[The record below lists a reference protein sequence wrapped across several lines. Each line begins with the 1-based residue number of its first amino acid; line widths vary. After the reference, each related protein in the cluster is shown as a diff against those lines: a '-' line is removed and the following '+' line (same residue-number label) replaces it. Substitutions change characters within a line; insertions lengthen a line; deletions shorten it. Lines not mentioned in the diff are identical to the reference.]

1 MHAKHR
7 PVIDVCTRVIV
18 KHTPVIDMRTGVIDV
33 CTGVID
39 VCTGVID
46 GCMGVIDGCMG
57 VIDGCTGV
65 IDMCTGVIDMSTGV
79 IVMRTGVIVM
89 RMGAIDVCTGV
100 IDGCLG
106 VIVKHTYAI
115 RMYSPAIA
123 VGGASTAG
131 TEPLMLLQVGDKV
144 AYRKE
149 MTRVVG
155 TIAAMEGDLV
165 INVTGMTKA
174 EVGHTCDLWGYRPT
188 GAATL
193 TTARQAPPVALIKAK
208 MTT

>member
-1 MHAKHR
+1 MGA
-7 PVIDVCTRVIV
+7 IV

-33 CTGVID
+33 CTGVI
-39 VCTGVID
+39 
-46 GCMGVIDGCMG
+46 
-57 VIDGCTGV
+57 
-65 IDMCTGVIDMSTGV
+65 
-79 IVMRTGVIVM
+79 VMRTGVIVM
-89 RMGAIDVCTGV
+89 RMGV

-131 TEPLMLLQVGDKV
+131 TEPPMPLQVGDKV

-155 TIAAMEGDLV
+155 TIAAMEADLV
-165 INVTGMTKA
+165 INVTGT
-174 EVGHTCDLWGYRPT
+174 V
-188 GAATL
+188 
-193 TTARQAPPVALIKAK
+193 QIFV
-208 MTT
+208 

>member
-1 MHAKHR
+1 
-7 PVIDVCTRVIV
+7 VIV
-18 KHTPVIDMRTGVIDV
+18 KHTPVIDGCMGVIVKHTPVIDV
-33 CTGVID
+33 CMGVI
-39 VCTGVID
+39 VKHTPVID
-46 GCMGVIDGCMG
+46 GCMG
-57 VIDGCTGV
+57 
-65 IDMCTGVIDMSTGV
+65 
-79 IVMRTGVIVM
+79 
-89 RMGAIDVCTGV
+89 A
-100 IDGCLG
+100 
-106 VIVKHTYAI
+106 IVKRTYGI

-131 TEPLMLLQVGDKV
+131 TEPPMPLQVGDKV

-155 TIAAMEGDLV
+155 TIAAMEADLV